1 MFREPEAA
9 VAPAFRVLR
18 EVERVVKRGGD
29 CPTLDDWREIQNRER
44 RKDRVRQP
52 ARTIAVAT
60 AVTSAA
66 CTSFPKM
73 EIANV
78 FTVEC
83 AVEMEHDDFRIA
95 EAQLGPPLGAELIGG
110 SVYEI
115 APGKKLWPYH
125 LHHAN
130 EEWLVVVRG
139 RPTLRTP
146 EGERELVEGD
156 VACFPRGATGAHQVR
171 NMTEEP
177 VRILM
182 ISTLIVPEILEYP
195 DSGKLDTLSAKGER
209 ILLTRHAE
217 PAKYWD
223 GES

>member
-1 MFREPEAA
+1 
-9 VAPAFRVLR
+9 
-18 EVERVVKRGGD
+18 
-29 CPTLDDWREIQNRER
+29 
-44 RKDRVRQP
+44 
-52 ARTIAVAT
+52 
-60 AVTSAA
+60 
-66 CTSFPKM
+66 M

-83 AVEMEHDDFRIA
+83 AVEMEHDDFRIG
-95 EAQLGPPLGAELIGG
+95 EAQLGPRLGAELIGG
-110 SVYEI
+110 SVYELD
-115 APGKKLWPYH
+115 PGKKLWPYH

-130 EEWLVVVRG
+130 EEWLVVLRG

-146 EGERELVEGD
+146 DAERELVEGD

-171 NMTEEP
+171 NETEEP

-182 ISTLIVPEILEYP
+182 LSTLIVPEIVEYP
-195 DSGKLDTLSAKGER
+195 DSGKLDTVSATGER

-217 PAKYWD
+217 PAAYWD